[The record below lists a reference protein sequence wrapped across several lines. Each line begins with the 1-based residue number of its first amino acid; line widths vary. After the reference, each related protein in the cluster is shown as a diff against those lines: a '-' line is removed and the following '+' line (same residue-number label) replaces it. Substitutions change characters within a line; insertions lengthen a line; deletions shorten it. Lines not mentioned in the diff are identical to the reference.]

1 MDSVELLYIPKVAP
15 ISCQQIQRPC
25 GYKARVIHMHDSH
38 ELCMVTTSAR
48 CQVFSGGN
56 RWSFSGPA
64 IIVHR
69 AGSYHEM
76 ISVSD
81 DSAPYDS
88 RLVYFR
94 TEGLPKAY
102 LPDVL
107 GNDCLI
113 VPLATADVLL
123 PYFDLLQN
131 EQGQGQQ
138 LALLLL
144 LRHIAQLDTRDAI
157 RGDALDSYIFDVIK
171 TIRCQ
176 LSDNLTISQLALRY
190 HVSESKLK
198 KDFSSLT
205 GMPIKQFTTM
215 LRLRHAC
222 NLLQN
227 TDLDISAIAFQCGFS
242 GESHFINT
250 FRTNLGITPGKYK
263 KARESYV

>member
-1 MDSVELLYIPKVAP
+1 MDTVELLFVPKAAP

-25 GYKARVIHMHDSH
+25 GYKAQVIHMHDSH
-38 ELCMVTTSAR
+38 ELCMVTTSAQ

-76 ISVSD
+76 ISVGD
-81 DSAPYDS
+81 GSAPYDS

-94 TEGLPKAY
+94 TEGLPKAF
-102 LPDVL
+102 LPNL
-107 GNDCLI
+107 LTNDCFIL
-113 VPLATADVLL
+113 PLESADILL

-131 EQGQGQQ
+131 EQAQGQQ

-144 LRHIAQLDTRDAI
+144 LQHIAQLDATNAL
-157 RGDALDSYIFDVIK
+157 RGDAVDSYIFDVIR
-171 TIRCQ
+171 TICGQ
-176 LSDNLTISQLALRY
+176 LSENMTISQLALPY

-198 KDFSSLT
+198 KDFSALT
-205 GMPIKQFTTM
+205 GRPIKQFTTA

-227 TDLDISAIAFQCGFS
+227 TDMDISAIAFQCGFS

-250 FRTNLGITPGKYK
+250 FRNTLGTTPGKYK
-263 KARESYV
+263 KARKSYA